1 MSAESTESA
10 AALELVRN
18 GWSHLQYQRPQAA
31 WAAWHRALRRVPEL
45 PAAKQALETLESAL
59 ELPAAARVAY
69 RFQAPEGAAAR
80 ARWNERFSGRAPE
93 DLDDA
98 VAAFAALAALDRADA
113 AAAYNEG
120 LCLAWLGRNREAIGA
135 LDRAVRLLAN
145 TQFDRAVA
153 AWALAEI
160 LRQGGGA
167 EALADDLSYAWVIE
181 PAGPDTVARLIAA
194 NIALMPVPTPPDPV
208 AGPLH
213 EDAELFEWLDR
224 PMPAGDGGDL
234 TLAGIPRLLA
244 TLVRTPRALRLS
256 SPDPRAL
263 EALEDPLG
271 RVLGHSVQSI
281 RREAVPLPFPLL
293 DAAVWTFRLPGDLA
307 PETRNELSRGA
318 VESYY
323 EDRWIHQARHGLD
336 GLSPLE
342 AATQAQADAILRA
355 RLTAVVQVRE
365 QLGARP
371 RTAALY
377 QGYPFDRLRR
387 RLGLELVVPA
397 AVDPDD
403 LTCAAGA
410 ELDRLDPAALDDL
423 RLADAFES
431 AAGLGDD
438 ARTVRF
444 AAVLARR
451 PAPRLTRLDRA
462 ALFAPLVRQALAA
475 GQAEAAL
482 HWLDRARALEPEPSR
497 GQRTFTIWRAEVQA
511 RSGDPDGA
519 LATYQCVLDA
529 APSDAV
535 LALDAAETL
544 LDNGYEEHALPF
556 LRQAHD
562 RARQAGDSTTAQRA
576 GALLDQL

>member
-1 MSAESTESA
+1 MSAEKTESA
-10 AALELVRN
+10 AALELVRQ
-18 GWSHLQYQRPQAA
+18 GWSHLQSQRPQAA
-31 WAAWHRALRRVPEL
+31 WAAWQRALRRVPEL

-59 ELPAAARVAY
+59 ELPAAARAVY

-98 VAAFAALAALDRADA
+98 VAAFAALAAEDRADA

-135 LDRAVRLLAN
+135 IDRAVRLLAN

-153 AWALAEI
+153 AWALAEV

-167 EALADDLSYAWVIE
+167 EALADDLS
-181 PAGPDTVARLIAA
+181 
-194 NIALMPVPTPPDPV
+194 
-208 AGPLH
+208 
-213 EDAELFEWLDR
+213 
-224 PMPAGDGGDL
+224 
-234 TLAGIPRLLA
+234 
-244 TLVRTPRALRLS
+244 VR
-256 SPDPRAL
+256 
-263 EALEDPLG
+263 
-271 RVLGHSVQSI
+271 SI
-281 RREAVPLPFPLL
+281 RREAVPLPLPLL
-293 DAAVWTFRLPGDLA
+293 DAAVWTFRLPRGLA
-307 PETRNELSRGA
+307 PDTRNELSRRA

-323 EDRWIHQARHGLD
+323 EDRWIHQTRNGLD

-342 AATQAQADAILRA
+342 AAARAPADAVLRA

-387 RLGLELVVPA
+387 RLGLELVVPG

-403 LTCAAGA
+403 LTCASGA
-410 ELDRLDPAALDDL
+410 ELDRLDPTALDDL

-431 AAGLGDD
+431 AAGLEDD

-444 AAVLARR
+444 AAALARR
-451 PAPRLTRLDRA
+451 PAPRLNRLDLA

-482 HWLDRARALEPEPSR
+482 DWLDRARALETGQGR

-511 RSGDPDGA
+511 RSGDPDAA
-519 LATYQCVLDA
+519 LRTYQGLLDA
-529 APSDAV
+529 APSDAA

-544 LDNGYEEHALPF
+544 LDNGYEEHALSL

-562 RARQAGDSTTAQRA
+562 RARQAGDSTTALRA
-576 GALLDQL
+576 GALLNQL